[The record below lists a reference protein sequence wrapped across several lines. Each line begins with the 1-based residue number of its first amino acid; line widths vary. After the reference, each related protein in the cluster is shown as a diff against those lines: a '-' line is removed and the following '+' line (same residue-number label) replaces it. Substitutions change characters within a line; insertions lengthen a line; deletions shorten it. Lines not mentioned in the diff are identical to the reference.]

1 MRVFNA
7 LSSLAVM
14 AAVVYISF
22 VHSLELFRA
31 YGFEGELA
39 YLGVIAVELTFVSSM
54 LNIIVCRLKG
64 RPAGAPSYI
73 GGLLGVSLVAW
84 SNVSATVKYGV
95 PGIVLGLFVPAALV
109 VSESIMSYAVI
120 RGRTADTK
128 RTTESDRDGRND
140 RRHMTDTRRTDIRTT
155 DVHSTDALTTDG
167 QTKAGQTGSVQAT
180 GTRTADAQTADIQA
194 ADAQNADAENRTDSK
209 RDPYGQTDNRDDER
223 TDADKQTTDTD
234 KWTVDTRTDGQ
245 GTARTVSISDI
256 RKRRTANSKTDN
268 RETGQRT
275 NKRRTDRSAIA
286 DKAIEYYN
294 ENGTLP
300 SVRKLAEMY
309 GCSKHMAHET
319 IKELKAK
326 KIVG

>member
-1 MRVFNA
+1 
-7 LSSLAVM
+7 M

-54 LNIIVCRLKG
+54 LNIVVCRLKQ
-64 RPAGAPSYI
+64 RPAGMPSYI

-84 SNVSATVKYGV
+84 SNVSATVEYGL

-140 RRHMTDTRRTDIRTT
+140 RGHMTDTRRTDIRTT

-180 GTRTADAQTADIQA
+180 GTRTADAQTAD
-194 ADAQNADAENRTDSK
+194 AQNADAENRTDSK

-223 TDADKQTTDTD
+223 TD
-234 KWTVDTRTDGQ
+234 GQ
-245 GTARTVSISDI
+245 GTARTVSLSDI
-256 RKRRTANSKTDN
+256 RNRRAANSKTDN

>member
-1 MRVFNA
+1 MRLFNA
-7 LSSLAVM
+7 LSSFAVM
-14 AAVVYISF
+14 ACVVIISF

-31 YGFEGELA
+31 YGFNGYLA

-54 LNIIVCRLKG
+54 LNIIVCRLKN

-84 SNVSATVKYGV
+84 SNVSATVEYGL
-95 PGIVLGLFVPAALV
+95 PGVVLGLFVPGALV
-109 VSESIMSYAVI
+109 VSESVMSYAVI

-128 RTTESDRDGRND
+128 RTAESDRDGHGGD
-140 RRHMTDTRRTDIRTT
+140 GQMMDTRRTDIRTA

-180 GTRTADAQTADIQA
+180 GTRTADT
-194 ADAQNADAENRTDSK
+194 QNTDAENRTDSK

-245 GTARTVSISDI
+245 GTARTVSLSDI
-256 RKRRTANSKTDN
+256 RNRRAANSRTDN

-326 KIVG
+326 KIVS